1 MTAGRPTDYTP
12 KLLKAAWDYVENHED
27 DLVPSVAGLC
37 DRININRS
45 TAYEWAKDKDKEFSN
60 ILEAVSRK
68 QEQKLLKNG
77 LDGTFNPTITKLM
90 LTKHGYSDKQETDLT
105 SGGKPIKNEWHIYP
119 VTTDKHGEG

>member
-12 KLLKAAWDYVENHED
+12 KLLKAAWDYVNNHED

-37 DRININRS
+37 DRLDIARK
-45 TAYEWAKDKDKEFSN
+45 TAYAWAQDPEKAEFCN
-60 ILEAVSRK
+60 ILEAVARK

-90 LTKHGYSDKQETDLT
+90 LTKHGYSDKQETEI
-105 SGGKPIKNEWHIYP
+105 SGGMTVSIQANDSK
-119 VTTDKHGEG
+119 VL